1 MGLKEMEVEIYA
13 AWMTGTKFENQAHLQ
28 PLSLGAHAKFHEQ
41 VHRRYIIYTMLEEF
55 LNSNFHG

>member
-1 MGLKEMEVEIYA
+1 MEVEIYA